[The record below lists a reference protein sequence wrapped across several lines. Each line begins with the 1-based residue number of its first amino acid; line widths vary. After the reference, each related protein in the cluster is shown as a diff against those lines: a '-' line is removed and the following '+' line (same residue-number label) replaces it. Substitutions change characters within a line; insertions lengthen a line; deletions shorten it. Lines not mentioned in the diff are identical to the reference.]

1 MYTQTFL
8 VTSVRG
14 RVFAPQIAAS
24 ASLSFFGAK
33 MPFPAFFMAAAI
45 FFPLAF
51 AAALPIFRFSA
62 VRVLSVAFV
71 IVAVVFATVV
81 FATVVFA
88 TVLVV
93 VVIAIEGRK
102 CKHAL

>member
-51 AAALPIFRFSA
+51 AA
-62 VRVLSVAFV
+62 
-71 IVAVVFATVV
+71 VV

-102 CKHAL
+102 CKHALSL